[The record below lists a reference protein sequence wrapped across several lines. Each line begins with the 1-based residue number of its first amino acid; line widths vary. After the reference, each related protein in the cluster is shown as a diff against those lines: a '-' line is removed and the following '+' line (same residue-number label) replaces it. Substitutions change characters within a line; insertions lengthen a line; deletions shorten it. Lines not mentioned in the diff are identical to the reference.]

1 MNLDLSEWSLV
12 KNVFSKAQKAN
23 MHVNIASVSIEGI
36 PNVTPIG
43 TVFLNDDGTGFLFD
57 SFSKQL
63 AENLQTNNNICISA
77 VNSSKLFWLSSFIQG
92 QFSSYPGVRLYGELG
107 DLRPATQEEKLKV
120 NRRIQSLKWTKG
132 SKFWVR
138 VVILS
143 GAFYRLKLGFRAL
156 SGFLS
161 CCFYANMWLY
171 CDHYYV
177 K

>member
-1 MNLDLSEWSLV
+1 MNLDLSKWSLV

-36 PNVTPIG
+36 PNITPIG

-132 SKFWVR
+132 SKLIWSDFTHVR
-138 VVILS
+138 EFKINS
-143 GAFYRLKLGFRAL
+143 YRWI
-156 SGFLS
+156 S
-161 CCFYANMWLY
+161 YPNMM
-171 CDHYYV
+171 DHLT
-177 K
+177 

>member
-1 MNLDLSEWSLV
+1 
-12 KNVFSKAQKAN
+12 

-36 PNVTPIG
+36 PNITPIG
-43 TVFLNDDGTGFLFD
+43 TVFLNDDGTGFLLD

-132 SKFWVR
+132 SKLIWSD
-138 VVILS
+138 LQMS
-143 GAFYRLKLGFRAL
+143 ESLKLRATDGL
-156 SGFLS
+156 ELP
-161 CCFYANMWLY
+161 
-171 CDHYYV
+171 
-177 K
+177 